1 MTETLYEWKKKHD
14 KVKNEKKEF
23 NLFNKETYSY
33 DSLTEEE
40 ILEYIK
46 KIDKTILESIDKHFV
61 KDKEIMIKANSIK
74 TNYLF

>member
-1 MTETLYEWKKKHD
+1 MIKKKM
-14 KVKNEKKEF
+14 KKKEF
-23 NLFNKETYSY
+23 DLFNKDTYSY

-40 ILEYIK
+40 ILEYTK

-74 TNYLF
+74 QLDSVVAL